1 MSTIEQAG
9 AEVSDLPAAEP
20 FEFFYRREYSR
31 AVAIARS
38 LLPTASAAEDLVQE
52 AFAAAHSRWDRV
64 GRYERPEAWLRRVL
78 INKATS
84 LLRRNSVEWRAVNR
98 LGAMTDGATT
108 PDLSVE
114 TRELW
119 AEVRKLPKRQAQ
131 SVALFYV
138 GELTVEEI
146 GDALGCSPGTVKSH
160 LFRARE
166 RLTERLNPW
175 KEES

>member
-1 MSTIEQAG
+1 
-9 AEVSDLPAAEP
+9 
-20 FEFFYRREYSR
+20 
-31 AVAIARS
+31 
-38 LLPTASAAEDLVQE
+38 
-52 AFAAAHSRWDRV
+52 
-64 GRYERPEAWLRRVL
+64 
-78 INKATS
+78 
-84 LLRRNSVEWRAVNR
+84 
-98 LGAMTDGATT
+98 MTDGATT

-119 AEVRKLPKRQAQ
+119 EEVRKLPKRQAQ

-138 GELTVEEI
+138 GQLTVEEI
-146 GDALGCSPGTVKSH
+146 GDVLGCSPGTVKSH

>member
-9 AEVSDLPAAEP
+9 PEVSDFPAIES
-20 FEFFYRREYSR
+20 FDSFYQREYSR
-31 AVAIARS
+31 ATAIARS
-38 LLPTASAAEDLVQE
+38 LLPTAAAAEDLVQE
-52 AFAAAHSRWDRV
+52 SFLAAHARWDRV
-64 GRYERPEAWLRRVL
+64 GRYERPEAWVRRVL

-84 LLRRNSVEWRAVNR
+84 LLRRNTVEWRAVNR
-98 LGAMTDGATT
+98 LGAMTDTAAA

-138 GELTVEEI
+138 GQLTVEEI
-146 GDALGCSPGTVKSH
+146 GDVLGCSPGTVKSH